1 MIRGQGSE
9 QAQVEFIGDVGIA
22 LLFGSSLSLSIRLK
36 REIL

>member
-1 MIRGQGSE
+1 LVRDQH
-9 QAQVEFIGDVGIA
+9 VESMGDVGIA

>member
-1 MIRGQGSE
+1 M
-9 QAQVEFIGDVGIA
+9 GDVGIA